1 MDIKYNNGK
10 IIIELES
17 SEVTFVGVETEP
29 IRVPTENGIVGYVK
43 SNIYDLKLQ
52 GNEFDVSLKNV
63 TNEEAIGQI
72 REKIRE
78 VHLSQGL

>member
-17 SEVTFVGVETEP
+17 SEVAFLGVEAEP

-43 SNIYDLKLQ
+43 SNIYDLQLQ
-52 GNEFDVSLKNV
+52 GNDFDVSLKNI
-63 TNEEAIGQI
+63 TNEEAIEKI
-72 REKIRE
+72 REKINNE
-78 VHLSQGL
+78 